1 MPERIQQIINRIIE
15 KWKSFSVKQKTLI
28 VSSTAVVIVA
38 LVILGVVL
46 SASEMVVLKECDNTK
61 EASDVKKLLEE
72 NGITPVISDDGLVFQ
87 VDEEDKVTAELLL
100 AENNITPESYNW
112 DDLDR
117 VFDGGFSSTEA
128 DKTKRYKLWLQ
139 NDLATKFES
148 LVMVDHVEVNL
159 SIPNDDGTLVSRGE
173 ESSALIILTLNSEM
187 SREVAAGMGRAV
199 ATALGNET
207 TDKITIM
214 DTSGN
219 LLFAGGTAET
229 EIDTANSNMELK
241 TKAENVV
248 AARVKDV
255 ILGSGLYDNASV
267 SPNLDFHFEN
277 RKITDLQYYLPDGLE
292 AQLMASQ
299 RTYDAS
305 GTGGAAAEPGTGSN
319 DNTTYMLEDGSV
331 MDYTTAEQVIDYV
344 NSQRTTEET
353 VTVGRPEYESSSLAA
368 VMSTYRVYSERA
380 MRERGE
386 LNDMTFAEFEAAN
399 SERVRLDVDEDFITL
414 VSNATGIPAER
425 VSLIAYEI
433 PVFSY
438 DDDGGIDLMEDIL
451 PIVLAALIILLL
463 GFVVFRST
471 RKEKEPEV
479 EMEPELSVEAL
490 LESTKEAQEDEM
502 ADIGFTEKSETRIL
516 IEKFVDENPEAAAS
530 LLRNWLNEEWE

>member
-255 ILGSGLYDNASV
+255 IRS
-267 SPNLDFHFEN
+267 
-277 RKITDLQYYLPDGLE
+277 
-292 AQLMASQ
+292 
-299 RTYDAS
+299 
-305 GTGGAAAEPGTGSN
+305 AA
-319 DNTTYMLEDGSV
+319 Y
-331 MDYTTAEQVIDYV
+331 
-344 NSQRTTEET
+344 
-353 VTVGRPEYESSSLAA
+353 
-368 VMSTYRVYSERA
+368 
-380 MRERGE
+380 
-386 LNDMTFAEFEAAN
+386 
-399 SERVRLDVDEDFITL
+399 
-414 VSNATGIPAER
+414 GIPE
-425 VSLIAYEI
+425 
-433 PVFSY
+433 
-438 DDDGGIDLMEDIL
+438 DL
-451 PIVLAALIILLL
+451 
-463 GFVVFRST
+463 
-471 RKEKEPEV
+471 
-479 EMEPELSVEAL
+479 
-490 LESTKEAQEDEM
+490 
-502 ADIGFTEKSETRIL
+502 
-516 IEKFVDENPEAAAS
+516 
-530 LLRNWLNEEWE
+530 